1 MTEPDVE
8 DVIGTTEAAEML
20 GVTTREVRR
29 KASEGTLPAFRVEG
43 TVREEWRFHRS
54 DVEAYKECR
63 DEGTTD
69 GRTDAL
75 AVRHFVGHFERIAA
89 MQQRQVEASETL
101 ADGLGNLA
109 DLRDVLQLSAE
120 AQANAANEVR
130 GATDAMQALT
140 KIIEQQQE
148 ELKRLREEL
157 AAERAERGRDEN
169 RSWWRRL
176 LGEVGGQ
183 DSDD

>member
-1 MTEPDVE
+1 
-8 DVIGTTEAAEML
+8 
-20 GVTTREVRR
+20 VRR

-54 DVEAYKECR
+54 DVEAYKEGR

-75 AVRHFVGHFERIAA
+75 AVRHFERIAA

-101 ADGLGNLA
+101 ADRLGDLA

-130 GATDAMQALT
+130 ALT

-148 ELKRLREEL
+148 ELKGLREEL

-183 DSDD
+183 DRDD